1 MTNANLTSDHQT
13 VAVLIDADN
22 TQLSK
27 LESVLEEIAVYGRI
41 SVKRAYGNW
50 TKQFLINWP
59 EALKR
64 LAIKAEQ
71 QFDYVAGK
79 NATDMAL
86 VIDAMELLYTD
97 KYDTFVI
104 VSSDSDFTPLAI
116 KIREYGARV
125 IGIGERKTSDS
136 FRKAC
141 DEFWLI
147 ENLGENKASQTKNNC
162 PCQETNNSVEQ
173 DLEIVHQLLLKA
185 WLHHQNDD
193 GWVNVCSAN
202 QYIRRAKPDFDPR
215 SYGFTKLPELLLN
228 FPDLYKVERF
238 SGKGGVTIVA
248 YKCAY

>member
-41 SVKRAYGNW
+41 TVKRAYGNW

-59 EALKR
+59 DTLKR

-97 KYDTFVI
+97 KYDNFVI
-104 VSSDSDFTPLAI
+104 VISHRLPSKF
-116 KIREYGARV
+116 
-125 IGIGERKTSDS
+125 
-136 FRKAC
+136 
-141 DEFWLI
+141 
-147 ENLGENKASQTKNNC
+147 ASM
-162 PCQETNNSVEQ
+162 
-173 DLEIVHQLLLKA
+173 VHALS
-185 WLHHQNDD
+185 
-193 GWVNVCSAN
+193 GSVNV
-202 QYIRRAKPDFDPR
+202 KPPTPSER
-215 SYGFTKLPELLLN
+215 HVTNSY
-228 FPDLYKVERF
+228 
-238 SGKGGVTIVA
+238 
-248 YKCAY
+248 